1 MLDTDVILKRF
12 DNPDEL
18 RTFDKGTFELLEIG
32 GMTIGRATY
41 QPGWR
46 WSKDVGAA
54 LGELHCHVEHV
65 GMVVSGCATAA
76 MANGE
81 IVEMHPGDVFYVP
94 PSPHDSW
101 VVGDEPYVSLTLLR
115 GGLLRSEVNPYH
127 NRLRAGLVSL
137 SAPLIDKRCRR
148 LFKTM
153 GGARA

>member
-18 RTFDKGTFELLEIG
+18 RTFDKGIFELIEIG
-32 GMTIGRATY
+32 GITIGRATY

-46 WSKDVGAA
+46 WSEHVGAA
-54 LGELHCHVEHV
+54 IGELHCHVEHL

-101 VVGDEPYVSLTLLR
+101 VV
-115 GGLLRSEVNPYH
+115 NPTSRYTFW
-127 NRLRAGLVSL
+127 G
-137 SAPLIDKRCRR
+137 RR
-148 LFKTM
+148 LMLGSKLELWSISW
-153 GGARA
+153 RVS

>member
-1 MLDTDVILKRF
+1 MLDTEVILKRF

-46 WSKDVGAA
+46 CSKDVGAE

-65 GMVVSGCATAA
+65 GMVISGCAAAA
-76 MANGE
+76 MADG
-81 IVEMHPGDVFYVP
+81 EMHPGDVFYVP

-101 VVGDEPYVSLTLLR
+101 VVGDEPYVSLHFL
-115 GGLLRSEVNPYH
+115 
-127 NRLRAGLVSL
+127 
-137 SAPLIDKRCRR
+137 
-148 LFKTM
+148 
-153 GGARA
+153 GAASYAQK

>member
-1 MLDTDVILKRF
+1 MLDNDVILKRF

-46 WSKDVGAA
+46 WSEDVGAA

-65 GMVVSGCATAA
+65 GMVVSGCATAT

-81 IVEMHPGDVFYVP
+81 IVEMQAMCFTYPCRHTIAGW
-94 PSPHDSW
+94 W
-101 VVGDEPYVSLTLLR
+101 VTKPTS
-115 GGLLRSEVNPYH
+115 
-127 NRLRAGLVSL
+127 
-137 SAPLIDKRCRR
+137 RCT
-148 LFKTM
+148 F
-153 GGARA
+153 